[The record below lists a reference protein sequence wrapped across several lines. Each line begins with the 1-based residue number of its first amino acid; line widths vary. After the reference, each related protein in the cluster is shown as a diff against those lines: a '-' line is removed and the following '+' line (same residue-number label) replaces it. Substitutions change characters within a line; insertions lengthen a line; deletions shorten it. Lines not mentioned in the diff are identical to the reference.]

1 MTFRVEEEEEEEEA
15 LEVLEEEPTNPS
27 IGVGASP
34 HIVRNTG
41 TGMPARQQA
50 PVQDLKGHMMMKI
63 GMNTENTRRR
73 LRIETLLD
81 ILLGNMKTEKEQ
93 GVPAQEEKD
102 IVEEIE
108 ARIGREAE
116 ETTMKVEEIIEETT
130 VIVEEIT
137 AQIGKAEGTIVQG
150 TGRGIVDQEVE
161 ETTHQKRA
169 EDTLA
174 KIDEVV
180 AKGPLVMEGP

>member
-1 MTFRVEEEEEEEEA
+1 MTFRVGEEEEEEEA

-27 IGVGASP
+27 IGAGASP
-34 HIVRNTG
+34 HIVRNT
-41 TGMPARQQA
+41 
-50 PVQDLKGHMMMKI
+50 
-63 GMNTENTRRR
+63 
-73 LRIETLLD
+73 
-81 ILLGNMKTEKEQ
+81 
-93 GVPAQEEKD
+93 
-102 IVEEIE
+102 
-108 ARIGREAE
+108 
-116 ETTMKVEEIIEETT
+116 IIEETT
-130 VIVEEIT
+130 VLVGEIT
-137 AQIGKAEGTIVQG
+137 AQIGKAEGTIVQD

>member
-15 LEVLEEEPTNPS
+15 LEVPVEDPINPS

-34 HIVRNTG
+34 HMMRNTG

-50 PVQDLKGHMMMKI
+50 PVQDLKSHRKMRL
-63 GMNTENTRRR
+63 GMTTENTRRR

-81 ILLGNMKTEKEQ
+81 ILLGNMKIEKEQ

-102 IVEEIE
+102 TVEEIE
-108 ARIGREAE
+108 ARIGREVE

-130 VIVEEIT
+130 VLVGEIT
-137 AQIGKAEGTIVQG
+137 AQIGKAEGTIVQD

-161 ETTHQKRA
+161 GTTHQKRA

-174 KIDEVV
+174 IIDEVV